1 MLTYDAL
8 PDKVKENY
16 KRNITTSVAFVKKDG
31 TVRHM
36 AFRRNIKAYEPSTAE
51 KTDAQLNVL
60 QNNNLM
66 NVVDTNAYIRAFKEF
81 EGDSAAAS
89 KKAFRNFKLEN
100 VLAFMASG
108 QVFDMREENNILE
121 RFGEEVYGQLTKNM
135 ISALSSDEME
145 SAKLDDIVSSST
157 DDVADINEYALEEEI
172 DWKDELDAYKPE
184 DGPSDDNV
192 EQPEDGP
199 SDEEIDAMADA
210 ENEKHAI
217 KNYDDIESGAIY
229 EELNRMKR
237 LISF

>member
-1 MLTYDAL
+1 MLTFDTL

-31 TVRHM
+31 TVRHI
-36 AFRRNIKAYEPSTAE
+36 AFRRNIKAYEASTAE
-51 KTDAQLNVL
+51 KTDAQINVL
-60 QNNNLM
+60 KNNNLM

-121 RFGEEVYGQLTKNM
+121 RFGEEVHSQLTKSM
-135 ISALSSDEME
+135 ISALSGDEME
-145 SAKLDDIVSSST
+145 SAKLDDIIASST
-157 DDVADINEYALEEEI
+157 DDGADINEYALEEEI
-172 DWKDELDAYKPE
+172 DWEGELNAYKPE
-184 DGPSDDNV
+184 EG
-192 EQPEDGP
+192 
-199 SDEEIDAMADA
+199 SDENEPTDDEIDAMADD
-210 ENEKHAI
+210 ENEKHAV
-217 KNYDDIESGAIY
+217 KNYDDFESGAIY
-229 EELNRMKR
+229 EELNRMKK

>member
-1 MLTYDAL
+1 MLTFDTL

-31 TVRHM
+31 TVRHI
-36 AFRRNIKAYEPSTAE
+36 AFRRSIKAYEASTAE
-51 KTDAQLNVL
+51 KTDAQINVL
-60 QNNNLM
+60 KNNNLM
-66 NVVDTNAYIRAFKEF
+66 NVVDTNAYIRALKEF

-121 RFGEEVYGQLTKNM
+121 RFGEEVYSQLTKSM
-135 ISALSSDEME
+135 VSALSNDERE
-145 SAKLDDIVSSST
+145 SANLDDMIPTST
-157 DDVADINEYALEEEI
+157 GDNTEISEYALEEEI
-172 DWKDELDAYKPE
+172 DWNDELSAYKPE
-184 DGPSDDNV
+184 EGSD
-192 EQPEDGP
+192 EDGP

-229 EELNRMKR
+229 EELNRMKK

>member
-1 MLTYDAL
+1 MLTFDTL

-31 TVRHM
+31 TVRHI
-36 AFRRNIKAYEPSTAE
+36 AFRRSIKAYEASTAE
-51 KTDAQLNVL
+51 KTDAQINVL
-60 QNNNLM
+60 KNNNLM
-66 NVVDTNAYIRAFKEF
+66 NVVDTNAYIRALKEF

-121 RFGEEVYGQLTKNM
+121 RFGEEVYSQLTKSM
-135 ISALSSDEME
+135 VSALSNDERE
-145 SAKLDDIVSSST
+145 SANLDDMIPTST
-157 DDVADINEYALEEEI
+157 GDNTEISEYALEEEI
-172 DWKDELDAYKPE
+172 DWNDELSAYKPE
-184 DGPSDDNV
+184 EGSDEN
-192 EQPEDGP
+192 GP

-229 EELNRMKR
+229 EELNRMKK